1 MILHAINIAHLNRH
15 VRIRSPDTNVLL
27 LSIHYYP
34 QLPVLVLFKSG
45 SHKINIGVAYEVL
58 GPEKSNALQV
68 NEKSKATCWKAFLD
82 ASEGVLTAFAD
93 LGVMDDLADLTVA
106 SLALVL

>member
-1 MILHAINIAHLNRH
+1 M
-15 VRIRSPDTNVLL
+15 
-27 LSIHYYP
+27 
-34 QLPVLVLFKSG
+34 
-45 SHKINIGVAYEVL
+45 AYEVL
-58 GPEKSNALQV
+58 GPEKTNAFQV

-82 ASEGVLTAFAD
+82 ASEGVLTAFVD